1 MSWRDLLFWK
11 RPPVADLDALSTFV
25 DERAAF
31 LVQKGIYE
39 YSRARA
45 GHYAKVLFHESE
57 FNEAL
62 DRSRWRA
69 YPLGLA
75 MVGEV
80 LEAALRP
87 HAGEDAARHADRVR
101 LFVLSVFDRYPPPE
115 ALGAEAWREE
125 RTGLDRHLRLLGV
138 SPPKRVIDMPEP
150 YARIYWDLMPI
161 AKEVRS
167 RDFPTT
173 HSYLKIMLCNIHEE
187 LTRRADL
194 PTLARRLR
202 EEGSPSPPGSGQPED
217 AGERAARP

>member
-1 MSWRDLLFWK
+1 MSWRDLLPWR
-11 RPPVADLDALSTFV
+11 RPAVADLDALAVFV

-45 GHYAKVLFHESE
+45 GHYAKVLFHEPE
-57 FNEAL
+57 FNAAL
-62 DRSRWRA
+62 DRSRWQA

-75 MVGEV
+75 MVGEMV
-80 LEAALRP
+80 EAAVRP
-87 HAGEDAARHADRVR
+87 HAGEDAARHADSVR

-115 ALGAEAWREE
+115 ALGVEAWREA
-125 RTGLDRHLRLLGV
+125 RAGLDRSLRLLGL

-150 YARIYWDLMPI
+150 YARIYWNLMPI

-187 LTRRADL
+187 LMRRADL
-194 PTLARRLR
+194 PALARQLR
-202 EEGSPSPPGSGQPED
+202 EEASPSPPGGGRTD
-217 AGERAARP
+217 AGEAAPV

>member
-1 MSWRDLLFWK
+1 MDWRDLLFWR
-11 RPPVADLDALSTFV
+11 RPPVADLDALAVFV

-45 GHYAKVLFHESE
+45 GHYAKVLFHEQE
-57 FNEAL
+57 FNDAL

-80 LEAALRP
+80 VEAAVRT

-101 LFVLSVFDRYPPPE
+101 LFVLSVFDRYPPPD
-115 ALGAEAWREE
+115 ALGVEAWREA
-125 RTGLDRHLRLLGV
+125 RAGLDQRLRLLGL
-138 SPPKRVIDMPEP
+138 SPPKRVIDIPEP
-150 YARIYWDLMPI
+150 YARTYWDLMPI

-194 PTLARRLR
+194 PTLARQLR
-202 EEGSPSPPGSGQPED
+202 EEGSPTPPGV
-217 AGERAARP
+217 ARPEEARL